1 MTSGDEVSGSVRN
14 RLATLGDEFAGG
26 HYRTEWSNIG
36 ADSVVTVTSMA
47 DQGDALTIRVS
58 DDGALLDVNGAE
70 AIEFSFLD
78 DDDVDALLRVAT
90 AFYRGDLELVVGVN
104 DGKCFGV
111 RAGTLELTSS
121 SGLIDRWRSGKRRV
135 RPMR

>member
-1 MTSGDEVSGSVRN
+1 
-14 RLATLGDEFAGG
+14 
-26 HYRTEWSNIG
+26 
-36 ADSVVTVTSMA
+36 MA

>member
-1 MTSGDEVSGSVRN
+1 MTSAGEASGGVRD
-14 RLATLGDEFAGG
+14 RLAALGDEFAGAR
-26 HYRTEWSNIG
+26 YRTEWSKIG
-36 ADSVVTVTSMA
+36 ADSVVTVSSTVERGDSM
-47 DQGDALTIRVS
+47 TIRVS
-58 DDGALLDVNGAE
+58 DDGALLDVNGAN

-78 DDDVDALLRVAT
+78 DDVDELMRVAT

-111 RAGTLELTSS
+111 RTGTLELMSP
-121 SGLIDRWRSGKRRV
+121 SGLMDRWRSGKRRV